1 VYDTNNGGGD
11 DSKDLIILDEEVSKS
26 NKGKAIEVIHQIL
39 VCNSCYLSFLPAD

>member
-1 VYDTNNGGGD
+1 VYDTNNGD
-11 DSKDLIILDEEVSKS
+11 DSKDLVILDEEVSKS